1 MIKENAEIA
10 EHGIEMAAQRN
21 VGIRVSVL
29 IAVTDMTATAASM
42 QFNKQEI
49 STTPGIGRN
58 KVLGVTESHGTA
70 MQTATAWCGT
80 GKR

>member
-1 MIKENAEIA
+1 MITENAEIV
-10 EHGIEMAAQRN
+10 ENGIEMVTQRN

-42 QFNKQEI
+42 QYNKQEI
-49 STTPGIGRN
+49 STTPDIGRN
-58 KVLGVTESHGTA
+58 KVLGVMESHGTA
-70 MQTATAWCGT
+70 MQIATAWCGT